1 MLAEVRGMEDWAMRQ
16 FCRIKMDQS
25 MIPCLYTL
33 CYNGISKIILLI
45 PCGQAS
51 SAKQRCI
58 DHRLQMQCLTEHLC
72 WLIDTLINWVH
83 LLSLPLVHPC
93 RLFCSRNARNTEAK
107 TLHPEWRFT
116 MHLNSVLRQT
126 CLDCP
131 CLASIWWSRLHC
143 CLMCFVQAKVLFSV
157 GARDES
163 LYLMVFRLIMQ
174 YARTLPWTR
183 NMMQSEAATVDKR
196 HQSTIWFDTNETCA
210 WVWLQVPN
218 PVCLSQPI
226 MHVWFSYLT
235 ESFVVGIFGCSMLFQ
250 NAMVLN
256 FPCSSGCQSDHGSH
270 WCFWFLSSEIGN
282 LSLQG
287 HLMHKINCHLRFLHV
302 QHVLFDSVGV
312 SVCLSMSQWY
322 S

>member
-25 MIPCLYTL
+25 MIPYLYTL
-33 CYNGISKIILLI
+33 CYNGISKIIFLI

-116 MHLNSVLRQT
+116 THLNSVLRQT

-143 CLMCFVQAKVLFSV
+143 CLMCFCASQGPILSWC
-157 GARDES
+157 ARRVS
-163 LYLMVFRLIMQ
+163 LLNGFPTYNAVCQDLTMNTQHDAERSSNC
-174 YARTLPWTR
+174 W
-183 NMMQSEAATVDKR
+183 
-196 HQSTIWFDTNETCA
+196 QSTSIDNLNCHRWNLRMSVIA
-210 WVWLQVPN
+210 G
-218 PVCLSQPI
+218 
-226 MHVWFSYLT
+226 T
-235 ESFVVGIFGCSMLFQ
+235 ESR
-250 NAMVLN
+250 
-256 FPCSSGCQSDHGSH
+256 
-270 WCFWFLSSEIGN
+270 LSESTNHACVI
-282 LSLQG
+282 
-287 HLMHKINCHLRFLHV
+287 
-302 QHVLFDSVGV
+302 
-312 SVCLSMSQWY
+312 
-322 S
+322 